1 MIKMKSP
8 AGDIV
13 LIPGGAVNSYKN
25 LGFVKVIE
33 TKAKEQNEVK
43 QEKTPD
49 ELFLKSIVE
58 KPIGEWSKKEVARFL
73 KLKGKQD
80 QLRKEDGTNKTL
92 EEAKKIVIEIINS
105 GE

>member
-8 AGDIV
+8 TGDIV
-13 LIPGGAVNSYKN
+13 LIPGGAVNSYKG
-25 LGFVKVIE
+25 LGFIEIVENKVK
-33 TKAKEQNEVK
+33 ANNEVK

-49 ELFLKSIVE
+49 ELFIESIVE